1 MIGKSMTLLEDKSI
15 GALSGAAVGDS
26 LGGATEGYS
35 PEVLQER
42 FGGLVRDIVGPFN
55 LEWKTARPV
64 SPFHKGNGHITDDTL
79 MTEALISVY
88 DQVRDHLDAYT
99 FADGIVPEM
108 MSKERWIPELERE
121 SLLIHR
127 VFHAEK
133 WLVMKLLHAHA
144 DPREAGVGN
153 IVNCGATM
161 YMSPVGII
169 NAGNP
174 EAAYKEAIEIA
185 GAHQS
190 SYGRE
195 AAGVFAAAVAA
206 AMSPGLT
213 IDEVIETAIDFA
225 HDGTKAAILAVTEE
239 AKKVTSW
246 ETSFKQLRTA
256 MAPFDTL
263 GEMYRE
269 PGHDARKPSRLKSI
283 EELPLAL
290 AYLRVSKGSFE
301 DGVLG
306 AINYG
311 RDSDSIATMFGSL
324 SGAMNGR
331 ECIPHK
337 WAETIERE
345 SRIDLISNGKKM
357 AAIAREVAQK
367 DALRLAK
374 VSPAVYALFGS
385 Q

>member
-1 MIGKSMTLLEDKSI
+1 MSILEEKAI

-55 LEWKTARPV
+55 VDWKNTRPV

-79 MTEALISVY
+79 MTEALINVY
-88 DQVRDHLDAYT
+88 EQVRDHLDAYT

-108 MSKERWIPELERE
+108 MAKERWIPELERE

-133 WLVMKLLHAHA
+133 WLVLKLLHAHA
-144 DPREAGVGN
+144 DPREAGYGN

-195 AAGVFAAAVAA
+195 AAGVFAAAVAT
-206 AMSPGLT
+206 AMTPGAT
-213 IDEVIETAIDFA
+213 IDDVIDNAIECA
-225 HDGTKAAILAVTEE
+225 HDGTKLAIQAVTDE
-239 AKKVTSW
+239 AKKVQSW
-246 ETSFKQLRTA
+246 ETSFKQLRAA
-256 MAPFDTL
+256 MAPFDSL
-263 GEMYRE
+263 GEAYRE
-269 PGHDARKPSRLKSI
+269 PGPDARKPSRLKSI

-290 AYLRVSKGSFE
+290 GYLRVSQGNFE
-301 DGVLG
+301 HGLLG

-311 RDSDSIATMFGSL
+311 RDSDSIATMFGAI

-331 ECIPHK
+331 DAIPHN
-337 WAETIERE
+337 WAETIEKE
-345 SRIDLISNGKKM
+345 SRIDLVMNGKKM
-357 AAIAREVAQK
+357 AAIAVEIAKK
-367 DALRLAK
+367 DADRAK
-374 VSPAVYALFGS
+374 KIAVGVSALFGS
-385 Q
+385 I